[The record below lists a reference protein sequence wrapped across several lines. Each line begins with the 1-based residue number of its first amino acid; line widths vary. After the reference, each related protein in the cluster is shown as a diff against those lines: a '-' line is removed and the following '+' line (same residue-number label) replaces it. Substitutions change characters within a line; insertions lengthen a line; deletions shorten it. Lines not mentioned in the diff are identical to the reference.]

1 MKNRSPENLPPSDS
15 LVRLISSMG
24 SSHCGIAIGGILMV
38 VMPAAGVEVGVFAG
52 EECRTTAICDDEGLI
67 FLTIPGDGHTQLA
80 FRMHDGY
87 TLNDCDATL
96 EYVSNATVGTI
107 DAPFVLN
114 AVTTGITDASAGRTD
129 GRLYDLQGRRVYR
142 QTEGVQRSTL
152 KKGVYIENGQ
162 KRVKK

>member
-1 MKNRSPENLPPSDS
+1 MT
-15 LVRLISSMG
+15 VIAQVIS
-24 SSHCGIAIGGILMV
+24 GG
-38 VMPAAGVEVGVFAG
+38 MPAAGVEVGVFAG